1 MNERGF
7 WQLYDVADDSLTNA
21 LEALVA
27 RGAWTDARVVAH
39 LAEVEARG
47 LHLRSA
53 GSLFEYCQKRLG
65 LSRNEAFYRIVAARL
80 GRQFPLVFELLDRRQ
95 AHLTSL
101 PLIRDYVT
109 AENHAELLREISG
122 KTKEQ
127 ILVLLAT
134 RAPRP
139 DAKSQIRKL
148 PVTARSVAA
157 GPTGT
162 LEPLSAESYL
172 LQLHT
177 SATLKAKLEL
187 AADLLSHANP
197 QRDLAVV
204 VERALDLLIEK
215 LQQKRFGVATRHAS
229 AQATAVEGE
238 APTEGAPGA
247 RASGADERA
256 RKRAHIPRVVRRQ
269 LIERDGL
276 GCTFVY
282 DDGQRCGA
290 RAFLQI
296 HHDEAWARGGS
307 NELANLRLVCE
318 AHNRLLAEDELGR
331 GRVQAAISGRRGQ
344 AA

>member
-7 WQLYDVADDSLTNA
+7 WQLDGVSDDNLTGA
-21 LEALVA
+21 LKALVM
-27 RGAWTDARVVAH
+27 RGARTDARVVAH
-39 LAEVEARG
+39 LAEVEARS

-53 GSLFEYCQKRLG
+53 DSLFEYCQKCLG
-65 LSRNEAFYRIVAARL
+65 LSRSEAFYRIVAARL
-80 GRQFPLVFELLDRRQ
+80 GRSFPVVFELLESRQ

-101 PLIRDYVT
+101 PLIRDYIT
-109 AENHAELLREISG
+109 ADNHAELLREISG

-127 ILVLLAT
+127 ILVILAT
-134 RAPRP
+134 RVPRP
-139 DAKSQIRKL
+139 DAKSHIRRL

-162 LEPLSAESYL
+162 LEPLSAQSYL

-187 AADLLSHANP
+187 AADLMSHANP

-204 VERALDLLIEK
+204 VERGLDLLIER
-215 LQQKRFGVATRHAS
+215 LQQRRFGAS
-229 AQATAVEGE
+229 ARSIESESTPHEQE
-238 APTEGAPGA
+238 APAG
-247 RASGADERA
+247 A
-256 RKRAHIPRVVRRQ
+256 RKRTHIPRAVRRQ

-276 GCTFVY
+276 GCTFVC

-307 NELANLRLVCE
+307 DELANLRLVCE

-331 GRVQAAISGRRGQ
+331 ERVRAAISRRRGR

>member
-1 MNERGF
+1 MD
-7 WQLYDVADDSLTNA
+7 DVSDDKLTGA
-21 LEALVA
+21 LKALVM

-53 GSLFEYCQKRLG
+53 GSLFEYCQKCLG

-80 GRQFPLVFELLDRRQ
+80 GRRFPVVFELLDSRQ

-109 AENHAELLREISG
+109 AENHTELLQEISG

-139 DAKSQIRKL
+139 DAKSHIRKL

-162 LEPLSAESYL
+162 LEPLSAESYR

-187 AADLLSHANP
+187 AADLMSHAKP

-204 VERALDLLIEK
+204 VERGLDLLLDK
-215 LQQKRFGVATRHAS
+215 LQQSVWCELPESG
-229 AQATAVEGE
+229 
-238 APTEGAPGA
+238 
-247 RASGADERA
+247 ASGVDER
-256 RKRAHIPRVVRRQ
+256 V
-269 LIERDGL
+269 
-276 GCTFVY
+276 T
-282 DDGQRCGA
+282 
-290 RAFLQI
+290 
-296 HHDEAWARGGS
+296 
-307 NELANLRLVCE
+307 
-318 AHNRLLAEDELGR
+318 
-331 GRVQAAISGRRGQ
+331 
-344 AA
+344 